1 MTRYGN
7 APERS
12 GRVSRPAGGMVARH
26 RTHAM
31 STHISFSVFA
41 PEDLSRREIGEALG
55 AAVAE
60 LRAVDTAFSPYQP
73 RSLVCAVRRG
83 ELQPGSYP
91 PPLVDILTRC
101 AAMRAATD
109 GWFDAWAPPGGFD
122 PSGLVKGWAVDR
134 AATLLRLAGIEEFTI
149 WAGADRL
156 SYSYGVAEAL
166 ALSGT
171 AYPRHGVPRVVDPH
185 TGEPARSGGP
195 AGVIGPLLGTAN
207 AYAVAL
213 NAIGEPGLSWFPSAD
228 GYRAVLVNGRLASS
242 ERHLTLA

>member
-1 MTRYGN
+1 MTTDGI
-7 APERS
+7 
-12 GRVSRPAGGMVARH
+12 MARH
-26 RTHAM
+26 RTNVM
-31 STHISFSVFA
+31 GTHVSFSVFA
-41 PEDLSRREIGEALG
+41 PQDMSRREVSEALG

-60 LRAVDTAFSPYQP
+60 LRAVDATFSPYQP
-73 RSLVCAVRRG
+73 RSLVSAVRRG
-83 ELQPGSYP
+83 ELHPGSYP

-109 GWFDAWAPPGGFD
+109 GWFDAWAPLGGFD

-134 AATLLRLAGIEEFTI
+134 AGTLLRLAGIEEFTI

-156 SYSYGVAEAL
+156 SYRHHSCEAF

-171 AYPRHGVPRVVDPH
+171 AYPRHGLPRVVDPH
-185 TGEPARSGGP
+185 TGEAAHSRGP
-195 AGVIGPLLGTAN
+195 AGVVGPELGTAN

-213 NAIGEPGLSWFPSAD
+213 NAIGTPGLSWFPTVD
-228 GYRAVLVNGRLASS
+228 GYRAVLVNGQLATH